1 MVLGVEWGTGEVL
14 WTMIWF
20 FLLFI
25 WIMLLFQVFA
35 DIFTRDYSGVLKAV
49 WVLVVLVLPY
59 LGVFLYLVING
70 SKMARNQAKLADQ
83 QQAAVDDYIRQTAG
97 TASAADQLAK
107 LADLHDRGKLSDD
120 EYQSMKAKV
129 LTGS

>member
-1 MVLGVEWGTGEVL
+1 MFAVEWGTGEVL

-49 WVLVVLVLPY
+49 WILVVLILPY
-59 LGVFLYLVING
+59 LGVLLYLIING
-70 SKMARNQAKLADQ
+70 SKMAKNQAKIATE
-83 QQAAVDDYIRQTAG
+83 QQAAMDDYIRQTASA
-97 TASAADQLAK
+97 ASPADQLAK
-107 LADLHDRGKLSDD
+107 LADLHDRGKISDA
-120 EYQSMKAKV
+120 EYASMKAKV
-129 LTGS
+129 VS